1 MAGDRAR
8 VSYDPSRK
16 WRGLIAQ
23 QGRVT
28 VEADWNEAATI
39 TDERDRLVTL
49 DVVGTV
55 GTPDGGYS
63 VTAVVTAGTPA
74 TPTGDLTIEPGT
86 LYLGGERLD
95 LDAPVTYSAQP
106 EWLDYSTDPLW
117 VAPPV
122 PPTTGT
128 SYELVY
134 LLAFEQEVSAVEDP
148 ALADVALG
156 GPDTMARRRILQHFV
171 RTPSQS
177 PACGDAW
184 SAFTGSLTGQGLRFD
199 ATSMLIESQTTLQVS
214 FTNAPASPGPCQ
226 PVATGGYLGAE
237 NQLVR
242 VMVAS
247 VDAGAATVVWGFD
260 DASFLYRVQSATY
273 DSSSDTTTITL
284 ASSPV
289 DVYHYPALGQAV
301 ELLRDA
307 VQLTPGDP
315 SANPPITGDYIA
327 SAAGFV
333 APVSAAYD
341 PATMQLVIS
350 GQPPADYL
358 KAATPQLYLRVWQS
372 TFAPTSGQASELGS
386 TGVAVTLT
394 APSGGV
400 FHAGDFWRFALRP
413 IQPTIVYPARYASA
427 PQPPDGPRTWACSL
441 AVLTWDSGAMTQT
454 ACVPP
459 FGSLVG
465 LTGLQSGCCTI
476 AVSPSDISDGGSLQT
491 LLAAYANKGPV
502 TICLDPGTY
511 PLSEPLV
518 IGSGNDGLTLQACG
532 GGAVLQA
539 PSEPGPEFTTGLIVV
554 QGASSVTLSG
564 IELSAPLVGF
574 TPPANSFAGLA
585 QANQGLMATYCT
597 GLQVAIGITVS
608 DAPDLTIEDC
618 VFNLPDPGQANQFG
632 AGIYATGV
640 MDGVAVTGCTF
651 QTASPPQTTPFY
663 DLTMG
668 NQTNPPYQLTC
679 GYLQVAIFPANDA
692 PTDGSQLLHDAAFE
706 RNLFEGVTV
715 PILALTQLGTV
726 RINKNTVRSCYGG
739 FWLYSATDGSGQAT
753 IDEAAT
759 GTPDAGRFFTLPEIG
774 AAAIMERSTEMA
786 TAIAR
791 VLPTTPPA
799 DATSVAGT
807 ILAPSP
813 ARLAQA
819 RQLLSTL
826 YARASGARGT
836 PGAAAP
842 GAAPAAEPDAAA
854 PEAAATDPLPE
865 SDFILPTGGG
875 HGPVVLGGGSG
886 SVIPPPPTIPVADPG
901 TSVTPRLDV
910 SDCQVDA
917 VIAESYSGAGLLFAD
932 LAISGAASALIHG
945 NRLRTRFPWG
955 EAVMGMYL
963 AEVSVTGNIVANE
976 AAYPVTPT
984 TALPASFSLTMV
996 VPAAP
1001 LGVAALAVA
1010 GNVFIDPPALDGQV
1024 NQVAQFNTLNTVV
1037 NYSVIPSVSGVTAA
1051 TATATGVATG
1061 PIGGGTAVT
1070 VYGSGFTAAT
1080 SVSFGTVNVTSITV
1094 NSDASISVTSPP
1106 AATTTA
1112 TSTVDVTVATPAGA
1126 SATSTADQFIYAP
1139 PPAPA
1144 PEPGGG

>member
-39 TDERDRLVTL
+39 SDARDRLVTL

-55 GTPDGGYS
+55 GTPDSGYS
-63 VTAVVTAGTPA
+63 VTAVVSAGTPA
-74 TPTGDLTIEPGT
+74 TPTGDLTIGPGT

-156 GPDTMARRRILQHFV
+156 GPDTMARRRILQHVV

-177 PACGDAW
+177 PACGAAW
-184 SAFTGSLTGQGLRFD
+184 SAFTGSLAGQGLQFD
-199 ATSMLIESQTTLQVS
+199 ATSMMIESQTTLQVS

-237 NQLVR
+237 NQLIR

-247 VDAGAATVVWGFD
+247 VDSGAATVVWGFD
-260 DASFLYRVQSATY
+260 DASFLYRAQSATY

-307 VQLTPGDP
+307 VQLTPADP
-315 SANPPITGDYIA
+315 NANPPTTGDYIA

-350 GQPPADYL
+350 GQPPAGYL
-358 KAATPQLYLRVWQS
+358 EAATPQLYLRVWQS
-372 TFAPTSGQASELGS
+372 TFAPTSGQASELGG

-427 PQPPDGPRTWACSL
+427 PQPPDGPRTWACPL
-441 AVLTWDSGAMTQT
+441 AVLSWDSGAMAQT

-476 AVSPSDISDGGSLQT
+476 AVSPSDIGDGGSLQA

-511 PLSEPLV
+511 PLSEPLL
-518 IGSGNDGLTLQACG
+518 IGADNDGLTLQACG

-554 QGASSVTLSG
+554 QGASSVTISG

-608 DAPDLTIEDC
+608 NTSNLTIEDC
-618 VFNLPDPGQANQFG
+618 VFNLPDPGTANQFG
-632 AGIYATGV
+632 AGIYATGI

-679 GYLQVAIFPANDA
+679 GYLQVAIFPANDG

-706 RNLFEGVTV
+706 GNLFEGVTV
-715 PILALTQLGTV
+715 PIFALTQLGTV
-726 RINKNTVRSCYGG
+726 RINKTTVRNCYGG

-753 IDEAAT
+753 IDGIAT
-759 GTPDAGRFFTLPEIG
+759 GTPDAGRFFNLPDIG
-774 AAAIMERSTEMA
+774 AAALIERSTEMA

-799 DATSVAGT
+799 DPTSVAGT

-813 ARLAQA
+813 VRLAQA
-819 RQLLSTL
+819 RQLLGTL
-826 YARASGARGT
+826 YARASAAGGKPAATAAGT
-836 PGAAAP
+836 
-842 GAAPAAEPDAAA
+842 APAAEPDAAA
-854 PEAAATDPLPE
+854 PDAAVTDPLP
-865 SDFILPTGGG
+865 DFILNGG
-875 HGPVVLGGGSG
+875 HGPVILGGGSG
-886 SVIPPPPTIPVADPG
+886 ATILPTPTIPAADPG

-932 LAISGAASALIHG
+932 LMASATASALIHG

-955 EAVMGMYL
+955 ETVMGLSL

-996 VPAAP
+996 VPATP
-1001 LGVAALAVA
+1001 LGAAALAVA

-1024 NQVAQFNTLNTVV
+1024 NQVAAFNTLNTVV
-1037 NYSVIPSVSGVTAA
+1037 NYSVIPSVTGISTTA
-1051 TATATGVATG
+1051 GPATG
-1061 PIGGGTAVT
+1061 PIAGGTAVT
-1070 VYGSGFTAAT
+1070 IDGSGFTAAT
-1080 SVSFGTVNVTSITV
+1080 SVSFGTVNVTAITV

-1112 TSTVDVTVATPAGA
+1112 TSTVDITVTTPAGT
-1126 SATSTADQFIYAP
+1126 SATSPADQFIYAP